1 MLANDGSASHVEGR
15 CKPAVG
21 AEQLSAN
28 GGADDI
34 DNGVDRA
41 DLVKVNLPNGNGVY
55 RRFGFAQKLK
65 GVDGAGLHSFREG
78 GCMNDFE
85 NR

>member
-28 GGADDI
+28 GGASYTAIPGATSLTYTFTATDA
-34 DNGVDRA
+34 GTHTFTGTSAV
-41 DLVKVNLPNGNGVY
+41 GFHQ
-55 RRFGFAQKLK
+55 FG
-65 GVDGAGLHSFREG
+65 SFTVSEPTP
-78 GCMNDFE
+78 F
-85 NR
+85 